1 MKIVRDNLFNR
12 LKNDIFA
19 LQQEIE
25 NSLRNMFSKA
35 GKTEEEINNEI
46 NIIKNKIDQTT
57 AKWTDIFIDMVIGR
71 IKKGDA
77 YYDLIDSV
85 NTKVVVDN
93 DTNIKITVCPSI
105 KTVQENTN
113 ITLNDEIILVNT
125 TTAVTLTLPDV
136 TTAQS
141 KLFII
146 KNINTGTVTIQPSG
160 TATIDDSPNF
170 ILNTKNQSVT
180 IVSDKN
186 NWYIIGYYLGV
197 I

>member
-1 MKIVRDNLFNR
+1 MKIVRNDLFNR

-19 LQQEIE
+19 LQPEIE
-25 NSLRNMFSKA
+25 NSLRDTLKRA

-46 NIIKNKIDQTT
+46 NNIKNKIDQTT
-57 AKWTDIFIDMVIGR
+57 AKWTDAFIDTIAGR
-71 IKKGDA
+71 IKKGDS

-105 KTVQENTN
+105 KTVQESTN

-125 TTAVTLTLPDV
+125 TTTVTLTLPDV

-141 KLFII
+141 KLFVI

-160 TATIDDSPNF
+160 TATIDGRPNF

-180 IVSDKN
+180 IVPDRT
-186 NWYIIGYYLGV
+186 NWYVIGYYLGG